1 MNEKFFLKLL
11 ELSAAHAKRSQIIFE
26 KLNLSNAQ
34 PKVLYILRTID
45 GCTQKKIAS
54 VCKVTPPSMTS
65 TLNNME
71 KADFIYREKTLTNNR
86 KHAHRVYL
94 TKKGKITAEE
104 VYSEF
109 EKLEEICLNGFSEKE
124 KIYVFDIFDK
134 IINNLS

>member
-45 GCTQKKIAS
+45 GCTQKELAS

-65 TLNNME
+65 ILNNME
-71 KADFIYREKTLTNNR
+71 KANFIYREKTLTNNG